1 MHNWKRFVLV
11 LMTLLMISNITACK
25 NNKEKENNGEMNA
38 LTKNHKQVYSELGL
52 MNYNPPIEVSFVREL
67 SNDFDSLIA
76 SLPGE
81 SLSDNRWSQLYE
93 QVLGIRISYDWT
105 AKGDVY
111 RQKLDFAVSSGK
123 IPDVVKVNAEQLR
136 VLSNAGFIQDLSD
149 VYEDY
154 ATPLTKNTLS
164 QEGIGP
170 FETATID
177 GKLMAI
183 PVTSSSIENATYLWV
198 RTDWLD
204 NLELDPPKTMN
215 DLREISRAFTN
226 QDPDKNGLDDT
237 YGLALTNYLW
247 DPILDVKGFMAG
259 FEAFPKL
266 WIEDSSGNLVFGG
279 IQPEVKEALQILQDM
294 YKKGEIDNEFSLKN
308 GSKVQEQVIEGK
320 VGMLYGEQWGSFFVQ
335 DSRIKNANADWQAF
349 PIVSASDKQV
359 KVPLEFSTGE
369 FFAVSKNFQ
378 YPESIVKLF
387 NLHLEKNWGKTADYE
402 TYYSNPYPV
411 WQLSPVTPFPP
422 MKNLEAYRQI
432 VDACMQGD
440 TSRLNNEAKNIYELI
455 EKYIREGSDKEVG
468 WGWARSYG
476 ENGAFSIL
484 DQYESNG
491 QLLYDKF
498 TGAPTT
504 TMIERESF
512 LNDLQH
518 ETYLNII
525 LGDSIDKFDVFVDMW
540 NKLGGE
546 QMTREVNEWYIQNK

>member
-25 NNKEKENNGEMNA
+25 NNKEKENNGEMNV

-52 MNYNPPIEVSFVREL
+52 MKYNPPIEVSFVREL

>member
-52 MNYNPPIEVSFVREL
+52 MKYNPPIEVSFVREL

>member
-52 MNYNPPIEVSFVREL
+52 MKYNPPIEVSFVREL

-468 WGWARSYG
+468 WGWARSYV